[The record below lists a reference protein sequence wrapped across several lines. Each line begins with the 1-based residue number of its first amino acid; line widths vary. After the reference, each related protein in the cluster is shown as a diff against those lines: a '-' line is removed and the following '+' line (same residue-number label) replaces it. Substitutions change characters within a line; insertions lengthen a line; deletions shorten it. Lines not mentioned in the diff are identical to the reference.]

1 MKDLLVLMGEYRRD
15 MNRVALFSLL
25 VILLLCRFNYS
36 ERQISQFGITWN
48 FNKDYNVGQFANG
61 EDYGDLFNEISKSGE
76 AHPLL
81 GILRVYSGSLCV
93 FLGGLIFWPDYDVV
107 ITYPGDRQLS

>member
-1 MKDLLVLMGEYRRD
+1 MKELLEQIVEYRRD
-15 MNRVALFSLL
+15 MNRVTLFFLS
-25 VILLLCRFNYS
+25 VILLLCPFAYA

-48 FNKDYNVGQFANG
+48 FNKDYTVGQFANG

-93 FLGGLIFWPDYDVV
+93 FWGAHILARL
-107 ITYPGDRQLS
+107 